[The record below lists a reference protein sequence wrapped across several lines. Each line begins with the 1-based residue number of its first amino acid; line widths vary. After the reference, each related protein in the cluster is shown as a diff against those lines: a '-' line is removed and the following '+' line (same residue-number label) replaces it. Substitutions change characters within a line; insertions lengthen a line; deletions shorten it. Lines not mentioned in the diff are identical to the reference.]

1 VLDSREG
8 ITYNDVALYNWL
20 TLNQM
25 RIQSDQKKI
34 NNLEKM
40 RQARDGPSIEDFEEE
55 VLIPDIVTEARAY

>member
-1 VLDSREG
+1 MLDSREG